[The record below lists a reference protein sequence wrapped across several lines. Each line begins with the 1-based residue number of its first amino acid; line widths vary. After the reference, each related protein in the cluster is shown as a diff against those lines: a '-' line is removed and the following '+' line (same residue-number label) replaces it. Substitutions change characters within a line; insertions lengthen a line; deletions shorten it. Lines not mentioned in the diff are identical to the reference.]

1 MCEDAHT
8 RRTRP
13 PDTTTPRLSTTPR
26 KRLTGE
32 ERRAAI
38 LDAAL
43 AVFAQHGY
51 HGSSIDDIAREG
63 GVSKALI
70 YEHFA
75 SKADLYAELLE
86 DQAGQ
91 LFSTLAEAISEAGRS
106 ASARLTVGFD
116 AFYGFVEEHRV
127 AWRMLFREATDPEAV
142 AVLDRIT
149 AEVTNFVAAVIAEDP
164 GARRGEDDAETREHG
179 VQVIAQLLVG
189 ALQSLANWWADHDE
203 LPRQRIVEMTMD
215 FAWLGLQRLSQGE
228 RWQTPAS

>member
-1 MCEDAHT
+1 
-8 RRTRP
+8 
-13 PDTTTPRLSTTPR
+13 LSTTPR

-32 ERRAAI
+32 ERRVAI

-43 AVFAQHGY
+43 AVFARRGY

-86 DQAGQ
+86 EQAGQ
-91 LFSTLAEAISEAGRS
+91 LFSALAEAISEAGRS
-106 ASARLTVGFD
+106 ASARLAVGFD

-149 AEVTNFVAAVIAEDP
+149 AEVTNFVAGVIAEDP
-164 GARRGEDDAETREHG
+164 GARRGEDDEETREHG
-179 VQVIAQLLVG
+179 VQVIAQLIVG
-189 ALQSLANWWADHDE
+189 AVQSLANWWADHDE
-203 LPRQRIVEMTMD
+203 LPRKRIVEMTMD

>member
-1 MCEDAHT
+1 
-8 RRTRP
+8 
-13 PDTTTPRLSTTPR
+13 LSTTPR

-43 AVFAQHGY
+43 AVFADRGY
-51 HGSSIDDIAREG
+51 HASSIDDIARG
-63 GVSKALI
+63 GGISKALI

-75 SKADLYAELLE
+75 SKQDLYAELLE
-86 DQAGQ
+86 QHAGE
-91 LFSTLAEAISEAGRS
+91 LFAALAEAISEAGRS
-106 ASARLTVGFD
+106 ASARLAVGFE

-149 AEVTNFVAAVIAEDP
+149 AEVTAFVAGVIAEDP
-164 GARRGEDDAETREHG
+164 GVTGREDDPREREHA

-189 ALQSLANWWADHDE
+189 ALQSLASWWADHQE
-203 LPRQRIVEMTMD
+203 LSRERIVEMTMD
-215 FAWLGLQRLSQGE
+215 FVWLGLQRLGQGE
-228 RWQTPAS
+228 RWQTAGP

>member
-1 MCEDAHT
+1 V
-8 RRTRP
+8 
-13 PDTTTPRLSTTPR
+13 STTPR

-32 ERRAAI
+32 ERRVAI

-43 AVFAQHGY
+43 AVFAERGY
-51 HGSSIDDIAREG
+51 HASSIDDIAREG

-75 SKADLYAELLE
+75 SKQDLYAELLE
-86 DQAGQ
+86 QHAGQ
-91 LFSTLAEAISEAGRS
+91 LFSALSEAISEAGRS

-149 AEVTNFVAAVIAEDP
+149 AEVTAFVAGVIAEDP
-164 GARRGEDDAETREHG
+164 GARRSDDDEETREHG

-189 ALQSLANWWADHDE
+189 AVQSLATWWADHQDV
-203 LPRQRIVEMTMD
+203 PRQRIVEMTMD
-215 FAWLGLQRLSQGE
+215 FAWLGLQRLGQGE
-228 RWQTPAS
+228 RWQTAPS